1 MISWSKLNSYIAN
14 FYPTAE
20 ELVVIKEVFS
30 SSNCSYGVARV
41 LVVRSMELRRG
52 AYQFTDGRSSK
63 DPETLKH
70 IEEVREFFGTIID
83 AHCAAGTTD
92 KIVCKA

>member
-14 FYPTAE
+14 FYPTPE

-30 SSNCSYGVARV
+30 SSNCSYGVAR
-41 LVVRSMELRRG
+41 LMVVRSLELRSG
-52 AYQFTDGRSSK
+52 AYRFTDGRSAK

-70 IEEVREFFGTIID
+70 IEDARDFFGSIMD
-83 AHCAAGTTD
+83 AHCADSTTD